1 MGSKEST
8 RTDKMLTDE
17 QKTHFHLLGFLKIPG
32 VLTHEEIDDFSTR
45 FDAVMDKAQDDDSV
59 PGHRIFPDG
68 HRVIVPLFEA
78 DPFFYNLL
86 DHPKLSAIAEDLLGE
101 DCIFYGS
108 SDGQIHSGNTNWH
121 RDGNMPEPAI
131 DIKQTFYLDEIAQ
144 GKGCLSFI
152 PGSHHWPMHL
162 SDTFEKKQIDELIVG
177 YPTDQ
182 FPGRYEIIIEKGD
195 LIVFNTRI
203 QHACWGGG
211 ENRRQMAWMMRTH
224 PRMDWEIERII
235 SLNKSQ
241 GEQWSPETGRLISDQ
256 LFETA
261 GPQRMKKIKLMKDLG
276 L

>member
-1 MGSKEST
+1 MAT
-8 RTDKMLTDE
+8 
-17 QKTHFHLLGFLKIPG
+17 
-32 VLTHEEIDDFSTR
+32 
-45 FDAVMDKAQDDDSV
+45 
-59 PGHRIFPDG
+59 
-68 HRVIVPLFEA
+68 
-78 DPFFYNLL
+78 
-86 DHPKLSAIAEDLLGE
+86 IAEELLGE

-108 SDGQIHSGNTNWH
+108 SDGQIHNGNTNWH

-131 DIKQTFYLDEIAQ
+131 DIKLTFYLDDLEP

-162 SDTFEKKQIDELIVG
+162 SDTFEKKQIDELVVG

-182 FPGRYEIIIEKGD
+182 FPGRHEITIVKGD

-203 QHACWGGG
+203 QHACWGGDA
-211 ENRRQMAWMMRTH
+211 NRRQMAWMMRTY
-224 PRMDWEIERII
+224 PRMDWEIERIV

-241 GEQWSPETGRLISDQ
+241 GKQWSPKTGRLFTDQ

-261 GPQRMKKIKLMKDLG
+261 DTRRMKKIQLMKTLG